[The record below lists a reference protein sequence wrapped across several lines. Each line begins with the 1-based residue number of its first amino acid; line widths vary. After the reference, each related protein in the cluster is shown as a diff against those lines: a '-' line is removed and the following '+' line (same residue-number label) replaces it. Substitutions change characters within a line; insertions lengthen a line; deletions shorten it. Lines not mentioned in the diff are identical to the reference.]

1 MSQRTLTAG
10 GPGSS
15 GARGVGEADEGRVRV
30 TVTDERLETVRV
42 EPRLLRLSPD
52 DLSAHLIEAVNAA
65 LTDFRAQV
73 GESSDVPD
81 FDLREI
87 AADLQKANEQFERDM
102 RRNMTDAAETVA
114 ELRRAG
120 VVVGELPTMKFD
132 DLIGDLSEVLHK
144 VGDGRDADGDELTG
158 TGEAPRGSVRAVCVA
173 GGRLD
178 RLSLDARAM
187 RGTVELERDV
197 VMAVNAA
204 LDDLAAKTRERRA
217 ETEIDPEALKK
228 QLGQLRE
235 RNLTRLESYYRALGD
250 VIGAIEPQ
258 G

>member
-1 MSQRTLTAG
+1 MSQSSVAG
-10 GPGSS
+10 AGTGSS

-30 TVTDERLETVRV
+30 TVVDERLETVRV
-42 EPRLLRLSPD
+42 EPRLLRSPVD
-52 DLSAHLIEAVNAA
+52 DLSARLVEAVNAA
-65 LTDFRAQV
+65 LADFRAHLRDG
-73 GESSDVPD
+73 GEMD

-87 AADLQKANEQFERDM
+87 ATDLQKANEQFGRDM
-102 RRNMTDAAETVA
+102 RRNMAEAAETVA
-114 ELRRAG
+114 ELRRSG
-120 VVVGELPTMKFD
+120 VVVGELPTMAFD
-132 DLIGDLSEVLHK
+132 DLIGDLTEVLHK
-144 VGDGRDADGDELTG
+144 VDGGRDADDEELIG

-178 RLSLDARAM
+178 RLSLDARAL

-197 VMAVNAA
+197 VTAVNAA

-217 ETEIDPEALKK
+217 EAEIDPEELKK

-235 RNLTRLESYYRALGD
+235 RNLTRLESYYQALGD
-250 VIGAIEPQ
+250 VIGGIEPQ

>member
-1 MSQRTLTAG
+1 MSQRTLTG
-10 GPGSS
+10 TSSGSG

-42 EPRLLRLSPD
+42 EPRSLRSSPA
-52 DLSAHLIEAVNAA
+52 DLSAHLIAAVNAA
-65 LTDFRAQV
+65 LTDFRARQREA
-73 GESSDVPD
+73 GGVPD

-87 AADLQKANEQFERDM
+87 ATDLRKANEQFEHDM
-102 RRNMTDAAETVA
+102 RRNMADAAETVA
-114 ELRRAG
+114 QLRRSG
-120 VVVGELPTMKFD
+120 VTVGDLPTMEFD
-132 DLIGDLSEVLHK
+132 DLIGDLTEVLHK
-144 VGDGRDADGDELTG
+144 VGDGQDADGDELTG
-158 TGEAPRGSVRAVCVA
+158 TGEAPRGSVRAVCVS

-187 RGTVELERDV
+187 RGSVELERDV
-197 VMAVNAA
+197 VTAVNAA
-204 LDDLAAKTRERRA
+204 LDDLAAKTRERQA
-217 ETEIDPEALKK
+217 EAEIDPEALKR

-235 RNLTRLESYYRALGD
+235 RNLTRLESYYRALND